1 MSAPLTP
8 PAPLP
13 VEHLVARC
21 DPASLGIETS
31 AELPEL
37 DVARLHGRAVDAIR
51 LGLDIRAEGY
61 NLFVLGDPGSGR
73 HELVRR
79 LLEDTRGRGDAP
91 ADWCYAWNFANAAQP
106 RLLRLPCGR
115 GPALRDDL
123 ARFVEELV
131 PAIGAVFESEEHRNR
146 IEALQEEAKTR
157 EESALRSLGDE
168 AQKLGVAL
176 LRTPHGFAF
185 LPMKDEGSTLTQEEF
200 EQLPEA
206 RQHELGEHIRA
217 LHERLHRLMGDF
229 PRWRHELQNR
239 IRDAGR
245 EAIRATVT
253 HMVDE
258 LKARH
263 ADLPEVCAHLDAVL
277 ADVVA
282 SGESLR
288 ATPHADEDS
297 ETLTYTGSISVQR
310 YLVNLLVANPA
321 DGTRPMVYEDH
332 PTLQNLVGRIDHLVH
347 MGTLV
352 SNFTLIRAGALHRAN
367 GGFLV
372 LDALKLLSQPFAWE
386 GLKRALKSAR
396 LRIESLSELIGVT
409 GSVQLEPE
417 PMPLELKV
425 VLIGDRLTYYL
436 LGRYDPEFAAL
447 FRINADMES
456 EIERS
461 ADNTAAYACLLATLA
476 RRAGLPPLSAPAL
489 ARLIEHAARLAAD
502 AERLSA
508 RTQPLD
514 DRLREAAHFALA
526 AGAARIEREHVDAAI
541 AAHRRRHERIRL
553 GHLDQILRGQWL
565 IDTAGSHVGQVN
577 GLAVV
582 PLGEDSFAH
591 PQRITAT
598 VRAGAGEV
606 IDIEREVKLGGPIH
620 SKGVLI
626 LSAFLAARFGWMLPL
641 SLKASLV
648 FEQSYGGVE
657 GDSASLA
664 ELVALLSA
672 LSGVAVKQSLAVTGS
687 VNQFVVVQPVGGI
700 NEKIEGFFDLC
711 AVRGLDG
718 RQGVLIPR
726 ANVCHL
732 MLRDDVVEAVRAGRF
747 AVWAVADADEAVE
760 LLTGVA
766 AGVPDEQGR
775 MAAGS
780 MSRRVVEGLR
790 KLARMQREFA
800 RRGHEDDADAAGHRG
815 RPHAS

>member
-200 EQLPEA
+200 EKLPEA

-489 ARLIEHAARLAAD
+489 ARLIEHAARLAA
-502 AERLSA
+502 
-508 RTQPLD
+508 
-514 DRLREAAHFALA
+514 
-526 AGAARIEREHVDAAI
+526 GAARIEREHVDAAI

-687 VNQFVVVQPVGGI
+687 VNQFGVVQPVGGI